1 MGRFVSHTIAFD
13 TLKFVRR
20 LEKSGIQ
27 QDQAEAIA
35 YAMNDVFEEN
45 LSANIFTKQDGQLLT
60 LEIENKLSKLETRL
74 VLWFVGLLLMQNAL
88 VFGLFKLVH

>member
-1 MGRFVSHTIAFD
+1 MSHTIAFD

-20 LEKSGIQ
+20 LEKSGIKQ
-27 QDQAEAIA
+27 EQAEAIA
-35 YAMNDVFEEN
+35 HAMNDVFEEN